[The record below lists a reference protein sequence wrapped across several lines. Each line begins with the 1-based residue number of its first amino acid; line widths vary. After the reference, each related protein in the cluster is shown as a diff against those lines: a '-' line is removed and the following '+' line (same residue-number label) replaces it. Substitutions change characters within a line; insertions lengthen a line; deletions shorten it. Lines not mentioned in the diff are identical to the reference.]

1 MKRKRRFIYTSVLV
15 SLIAAAWAV
24 IILPRS
30 EYYTYESPSGEYK
43 AIFTYR
49 SYLSFIPMPPGSS
62 GDKPGFVKVID
73 KTGHDYGELPLD
85 MLNTAE
91 FRWIKYGAKIF
102 NGEWNFKETPVITG
116 IQLVNIR
123 YTLKIEN
130 RTTQL
135 SQRWLARW
143 LISDV

>member
-102 NGEWNFKETPVITG
+102 NGEWNFKEGTCYYWNSAGEHQIYV
-116 IQLVNIR
+116 
-123 YTLKIEN
+123 KN
-130 RTTQL
+130 RKPNHAIKPT
-135 SQRWLARW
+135 LAR
-143 LISDV
+143 SVADQ